1 MRLILSF
8 EHVQFFWNLHY
19 MPSRLRVML
28 RLVLQPVFQL
38 SPRSA
43 GVDQWSLSPDISSQI
58 LSGGTC
64 LSSKCA
70 GSSSV
75 VSGLGICLS
84 DLVEVPTASGTG
96 SEPPLPSI
104 TGIDTPVS
112 SPASPSTTTTG
123 RPLAWWEIL
132 LMALGCAFI
141 FVVIL
146 MLWRRHARK
155 KRAKATV
162 MFATAKRLHRKGG
175 WRNRLVRFGEKL
187 FGHKRSYPVDPREQE
202 RIQMEKLRSS
212 EEARYNRDMDKF
224 IDAYDYSRAGS
235 SRGPSP
241 IPSLYERERERERA
255 HDRLVNQRTGNNLHH
270 RRLSGASLTN
280 GSLYSQVTGM
290 PKRAPEPRQPVRNA
304 RDLLPSRFSATSYA
318 TSSNHSGAQ
327 ETLPPPPDL
336 LEASR
341 PPTPAQEYART
352 VKLGSQQP
360 EPRGTYWLQP
370 TNTGNSNNP
379 FLR

>member
-1 MRLILSF
+1 
-8 EHVQFFWNLHY
+8 
-19 MPSRLRVML
+19 
-28 RLVLQPVFQL
+28 
-38 SPRSA
+38 
-43 GVDQWSLSPDISSQI
+43 
-58 LSGGTC
+58 
-64 LSSKCA
+64 
-70 GSSSV
+70 
-75 VSGLGICLS
+75 
-84 DLVEVPTASGTG
+84 
-96 SEPPLPSI
+96 
-104 TGIDTPVS
+104 
-112 SPASPSTTTTG
+112 
-123 RPLAWWEIL
+123 
-132 LMALGCAFI
+132 
-141 FVVIL
+141 

-175 WRNRLVRFGEKL
+175 WRYRLVRFGEKL